1 MKFVV
6 NTKYNAAG
14 TVVLEGVVKRLQDS
28 LEHTVSRNDFDHY
41 ENYDV
46 AIFMAPDSQLQK
58 AKKQNNRLLCG
69 IFDPKVTLSWQKKEV
84 RMADFLIV
92 SSIEQRDFFLKYN
105 KNIFI
110 YYMFPDLPEIEKV
123 HTDKE
128 KIIIGYHG
136 NKQHLDAMHDLSWAL
151 DRLSE
156 KKPVEFHAIYNIKK
170 LGKWCKNLP
179 KKCPVHHVQWS
190 EETVVGDLVKCDI
203 GVLPS
208 LLPAPSFF
216 ARPFLTFLLNMEG
229 YHNNDY
235 VSRYKLTNNPGRLYV
250 FTRAGLPVVADF
262 TPSACQFI
270 EDRKSGMLVGTKEG
284 WLSSLEQ
291 LVNDFKKREVLALN
305 LRNTIDEKYSIDKS
319 FISLLD
325 FIQNKIK

>member
-1 MKFVV
+1 MRFVV

-14 TVVLEGVVKRLQDS
+14 TVVLEGIVKRLGD
-28 LEHTVSRNDFDHY
+28 LENHSVTRNDFDHY

-46 AIFMAPDSQLQK
+46 AIFMAPDSRLRE

-84 RMADFLIV
+84 ISADFLVV
-92 SSIEQRDFFLKYN
+92 SSIEQREFFLKYN

-136 NKQHLDAMHDLSWAL
+136 NKQHLDAMHDLSFAL
-151 DRLSE
+151 DRLLENHS
-156 KKPVEFHAIYNIKK
+156 VEFHAIYNIKK
-170 LGKWCKNLP
+170 LGKWRKNLP
-179 KKCPVHHVQWS
+179 KKCPVRHIQWT
-190 EETVVGDLVKCDI
+190 EESAVNDLVKCDI

-208 LLPAPSFF
+208 LLPSPSIF
-216 ARPFLTFLLNMEG
+216 ARPLMTFFFNQEG

-235 VSRYKLTNNPGRLYV
+235 VSRYKLTTNPGRLYV
-250 FTRAGLPVVADF
+250 FTKAGLPVVADF
-262 TPSACQFI
+262 TPSSCQFI
-270 EDRKSGMLVGTKEG
+270 EDRESGMLVGTKEG
-284 WLSSLEQ
+284 WLNALEF
-291 LVNDFKKREVLALN
+291 LVNNFEKREILAMN
-305 LRNTIDEKYSIDKS
+305 LKKTIDEKYSIDKN
-319 FISLLD
+319 FNQLLD
-325 FIQNKIK
+325 FIQNGIR